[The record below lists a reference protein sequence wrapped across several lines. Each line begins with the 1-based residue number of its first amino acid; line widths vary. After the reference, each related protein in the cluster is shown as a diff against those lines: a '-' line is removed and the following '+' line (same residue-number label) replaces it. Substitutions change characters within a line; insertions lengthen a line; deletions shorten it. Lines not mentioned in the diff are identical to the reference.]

1 MATTL
6 TGLRHFALP
15 RLQRITAGF
24 CLNGLKQQSR
34 SQNDLFGA
42 PRLGPPEVS
51 KILRANE
58 TSREVQARSLRSFD
72 TNQLA
77 SNSPMEDRLVIARC
91 LLTTGHLFGVFDG
104 HGGHG
109 FAQLVSHRLFDY
121 IALSI
126 LPHALLKEYIEQNKR
141 THLVQVIHTID
152 SMTDEQ
158 AEAHFDSLH
167 AFGLALLS
175 NVGRPFSMQ
184 DVLHGA
190 FVQLDA
196 DISREVSEH
205 KWPDSLRYALM
216 GACACVVHVDGM
228 HLHVASA
235 GDCKAVLGTLAE
247 DASWRAKALS
257 VEHNAD
263 NIGELRR
270 VLSEHPEAEAN
281 TVVRQDRLLGQLAP
295 LRALGDFNYKW
306 PVGRVV
312 ERLVPLAGPHALP
325 PHYCSPPYLSGAPE
339 VSHHHLG
346 PHDKFLVLASDGLWE
361 QLQPHRVAKLVGQH
375 MSGRQ
380 TLDRLQLP
388 QPRLRLAQVAHIL
401 AARHKGLAQ
410 KPTDANAAT
419 HLIRNAL
426 GRTEYGIEHS
436 KLAAMLAL
444 PQEVVRSF
452 RDDISIAVIYFNSDF
467 LRLSPAG

>member
-6 TGLRHFALP
+6 TGLRHLALP
-15 RLQRITAGF
+15 RLRRIAPAL
-24 CLNGLKQQSR
+24 CLTVPKQQSR
-34 SQNDLFGA
+34 PRSDLFGA

-51 KILRANE
+51 KILRSNE

-104 HGGHG
+104 HGGPG
-109 FAQLVSHRLFDY
+109 FAQLASQRLFDY
-121 IALSI
+121 IALSV
-126 LPHALLKEYIEQNKR
+126 LPHSLLKEYIEQNNR
-141 THLVQVIHTID
+141 THLVQVMHCID
-152 SMTDEQ
+152 SLTDEQ
-158 AEAHFDSLH
+158 NQAHFDSLY
-167 AFGLALLS
+167 AFARKLLS
-175 NVGRPFSMQ
+175 SVGRPFSMQ
-184 DVLHGA
+184 DALHQA
-190 FVQLDA
+190 FLQLDA
-196 DISREVSEH
+196 DISCEVTEQ
-205 KWPDSLRYALM
+205 KWQDSLRYALM
-216 GACACVVHVDGM
+216 GACACVVHVDGL

-235 GDCKAVLGTLAE
+235 GDCRAVLGSLTE
-247 DASWRAKALS
+247 DSSWRAKPLS
-257 VEHNAD
+257 LEHNTD
-263 NIGELRR
+263 NIAELRR
-270 VLSEHPEAEAN
+270 VLSEHPESENN

-295 LRALGDFNYKW
+295 LRALGDYNYKW
-306 PVGRVV
+306 PVSQVTKL
-312 ERLVPLAGPHALP
+312 LVPLAGPHALP
-325 PHYCSPPYLSGAPE
+325 HNYCTPPYLSGAPE
-339 VSHHHLG
+339 VTHHHLG
-346 PHDKFLVLASDGLWE
+346 PHDKFLVLATDGLWE

-380 TLDRLQLP
+380 TLDRLRLP
-388 QPRLRLAQVAHIL
+388 QPNMRLIQVARIL
-401 AARHKGLAQ
+401 AARQKDLAQ

-452 RDDISIAVIYFNSDF
+452 RDDITVVVIYFDSDF

>member
-6 TGLRHFALP
+6 TGLRHLALP
-15 RLQRITAGF
+15 RLRKIAPAF
-24 CLNGLKQQSR
+24 CLTIPKQQSR
-34 SQNDLFGA
+34 SRSDLFGA

-51 KILRANE
+51 KILRCNE

-104 HGGHG
+104 HGGPG
-109 FAQLVSHRLFDY
+109 FAQLVSQRLFDY

-126 LPHALLKEYIEQNKR
+126 LPHSLLKEYIEQNNR
-141 THLVQVIHTID
+141 THLVQVMHCID
-152 SMTDEQ
+152 SLTDEQ
-158 AEAHFDSLH
+158 NQAHFDSLH
-167 AFGLALLS
+167 AFAHKLLS
-175 NVGRPFSMQ
+175 SVGRPFSMQ
-184 DVLHGA
+184 DALHQA
-190 FVQLDA
+190 FLQLDA
-196 DISREVSEH
+196 DISREVTEK
-205 KWPDSLRYALM
+205 KWQDSLRYALM
-216 GACACVVHVDGM
+216 GACACVVHVDGL

-235 GDCKAVLGTLAE
+235 GDCRAVLGSLTE
-247 DASWRAKALS
+247 DSSWRAKPLS
-257 VEHNAD
+257 MEHNAD
-263 NIGELRR
+263 NIAELRR
-270 VLSEHPEAEAN
+270 VLSEHPDQERN

-295 LRALGDFNYKW
+295 LRALGDYNYKW
-306 PVGRVV
+306 PVSKVT
-312 ERLVPLAGPHALP
+312 ELLVPLAGPHALP
-325 PHYCSPPYLSGAPE
+325 PHYYTPPYLSGAPE
-339 VSHHHLG
+339 VTHHHLG

-361 QLQPHRVAKLVGQH
+361 QLQPHRVVKLVGQH

-380 TLDRLQLP
+380 TLDRLRLP
-388 QPRLRLAQVAHIL
+388 QPNMRLIQVARIL
-401 AARHKGLAQ
+401 AARQKGLAQ

-452 RDDISIAVIYFNSDF
+452 RDDISIVVIYFDSDF